1 MISNQLERKDE
12 RASDGPQRV
21 FDHLLSRDAQRHP
34 WGGTRGNTTGE
45 RSSGYYLKRDR
56 PGPDGKGY
64 CDNPDDERS
73 GGNAGVVG
81 RDERLRP

>member
-1 MISNQLERKDE
+1 MNSNQLEQQDE
-12 RASDGPQRV
+12 HDADGPQRV
-21 FDHLLSRDAQRHP
+21 FDHLLSRDDRRDP
-34 WGGTRGNTTGE
+34 WGGKHVETTGE
-45 RSSGYYLKRDR
+45 LSSGYYLKRDR

-81 RDERLRP
+81 RDEQLLP